1 MNLHKLRS
9 ALRVIASTFVM
20 TLRQNV
26 FDSFILF
33 TILVQPILIALL
45 AIWMLREQAAEH
57 AIFIVVGSGMTG
69 LWSSLLFISGNSINV
84 ERWIG
89 TLENLVA
96 SPTPLAWVILGKNL
110 AHVTQS
116 LVSMVLSYF
125 LAALLFN
132 LKLSITHP
140 AAFVFSLLLT
150 VVAFVSFG
158 AIIAPVFVMNPG
170 VQGFQNAMEFP
181 IYILCGFL
189 FPIAMLPGWTTP
201 FSFALSPYWAARAL
215 HGASSGSASLQDVFF
230 SWLMLALFSLGS
242 ALLASLLFRVLLN
255 KARREA
261 TLGLE

>member
-1 MNLHKLRS
+1 MKLQRVRS
-9 ALRVIASTFVM
+9 ALRVILCTFEM

-26 FDSFILF
+26 LDSFILF
-33 TILVQPILIALL
+33 TILVQPVLIALL

-57 AIFIVVGSGMTG
+57 AIFIVIGSGMTG

-84 ERWIG
+84 ERWTG

-96 SPTPLAWVILGKNL
+96 SPTPLPWVILGKNL

-116 LVSMVLSYF
+116 LASMVLSYF
-125 LAALLFN
+125 LAALIFN
-132 LKLSITHP
+132 LKLNIVYP
-140 AAFVFSLLLT
+140 GAFVLSLFLT
-150 VVAFVSFG
+150 VLAFVSFG
-158 AIIAPVFVMNPG
+158 AIIAPIFVMNPG
-170 VQGFQNAMEFP
+170 VQGFQNALEFP

-201 FSFALSPYWAARAL
+201 FSYALSPYWAARAL
-215 HGASSGSASLQDVFF
+215 HGTSSGALDLSEVLF
-230 SWLMLALFSLGS
+230 SWLMLVLFSVGS
-242 ALLASLLFRVLLN
+242 ALLSAFLFRVLLQ

>member
-1 MNLHKLRS
+1 MKERNLRT
-9 ALRVIASTFVM
+9 ALGVIFSTFEM

-45 AIWMLREQAAEH
+45 AIWMLREQAAAH
-57 AIFIVVGSGMTG
+57 AIFIVIGSGMTG

-96 SPTPLAWVILGKNL
+96 APSPLPWVILGKNL

-116 LVSMVLSYF
+116 LASMILSYF
-125 LAALLFN
+125 LAALIFN
-132 LKLSITHP
+132 LKLDIVNP
-140 AAFVFSLLLT
+140 GAFIVSLLLT
-150 VVAFVSFG
+150 IVAFVSFG
-158 AIIAPVFVMNPG
+158 AIIAPIFIMNPG

-181 IYILCGFL
+181 VYILCGFL

-201 FSFALSPYWAARAL
+201 LSYALSPYWAARAL
-215 HGASSGSASLQDVFF
+215 HGTSSGALDMPEVLF
-230 SWLMLALFSLGS
+230 SWLMLLLFSVGS
-242 ALLASLLFRVLLN
+242 ALLSAFLFRVMLR